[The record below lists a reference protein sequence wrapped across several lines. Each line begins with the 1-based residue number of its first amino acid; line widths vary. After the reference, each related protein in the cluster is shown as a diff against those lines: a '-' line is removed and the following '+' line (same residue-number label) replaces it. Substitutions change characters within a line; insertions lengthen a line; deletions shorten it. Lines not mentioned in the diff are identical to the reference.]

1 MDSNR
6 YLRRSEA
13 SAALREKLGVTLAE
27 ATLAKMCCYRTGP
40 PVEFFGRVPL
50 YREDRLLAWARSRI
64 GAQPS
69 PLSVHTIPAAA

>member
-13 SAALREKLGVTLAE
+13 SVALREKLGVTLAE
-27 ATLAKMCCYRTGP
+27 ATLAKMACHRTGP
-40 PVEFFGRVPL
+40 PIEYFGRIPL

-64 GAQPS
+64 GMTPS
-69 PLSVHTIPAAA
+69 PLGADAVPVAA